1 VKTYIDCIGNI
12 YEFHAVLPSIEVMS
26 VPLFHTM
33 TQHPFKEL
41 GFEITLSSPH
51 PQTVD
56 HQRQSSFYQSLQ
68 KIAQAVCAE
77 VSLLIVPFP

>member
-1 VKTYIDCIGNI
+1 M
-12 YEFHAVLPSIEVMS
+12 LPSVEVMS
-26 VPLFHTM
+26 VSLFRTM
-33 TQHPFKEL
+33 AQHPFKEL
-41 GFEITLSSPH
+41 GFKVTLGSPH
-51 PQTVD
+51 PQTVE